1 MTNIGKRTQTQKP
14 LGAYLVEAG
23 IITQAQVEI
32 AMNEQNDT
40 ARRLG
45 EILVERGWVKQQTIE
60 YFMEKLV
67 LPQRRAVR
75 KKLFDQP
82 NSYNLNLLEQVS
94 PAELEDSNLLLLSAR
109 PTRELKVYLYP
120 KKTIRFLLLIVLGL
134 VLANL
139 IVQFST
145 YFLPDYPFKN
155 SLIKLF
161 DINGEQNVA
170 ALYSSSALLF
180 CAILLAIIALF
191 KTSDRYFYHW
201 RVLSIIFLF
210 LSLDEAISIHEK
222 MIPSLRSAL
231 NAGGFLYYTW
241 VIPGSIFVLICLLA
255 FWKFLT
261 YLPARIKRLFIVAGA
276 IFVAG
281 SLGTEL
287 VGGYY
292 HDLYGQQNI
301 NYLLST
307 TIEESLEMLGIVIF
321 IYALLLYMSSC
332 IKGVNIQVQIID
344 DTQRRSA

>member
-1 MTNIGKRTQTQKP
+1 MSNIGKRKQTQKP

-32 AMNEQNDT
+32 AIDEQNDT
-40 ARRLG
+40 PRHLG

-67 LPQRRAVR
+67 LPQRKAAG
-75 KKLFDQP
+75 KKLFHLQS
-82 NSYNLNLLEQVS
+82 SYNLNLLEQVNQTKQ
-94 PAELEDSNLLLLSAR
+94 EDSNLLLLSAR
-109 PTRELKVYLYP
+109 ELKVYLYP
-120 KKTIRFLLLIVLGL
+120 QKTSRFLLLIVLGL

-139 IVQFST
+139 IVQFSL

-155 SLIKLF
+155 SFIELF
-161 DINGEQNVA
+161 DIDGERNVA

-180 CAILLAIIALF
+180 CSILLAIIALF
-191 KTSDRYFYHW
+191 KKGDRYVYHW

-222 MIPSLRSAL
+222 MIPALRSTL

-241 VIPGSIFVLICLLA
+241 VIPGSIFVLVCLLG

-261 YLPARIKRLFIVAGA
+261 YLPTKIRRLFLIAGTL
-276 IFVAG
+276 FVAG
-281 SLGTEL
+281 SIGIEL

-292 HDLYGQQNI
+292 HDLYGQHNI
-301 NYLLST
+301 NYLFST
-307 TIEESLEMLGIVIF
+307 TMEESLEMLGIVVF

-332 IKGVNIQVQIID
+332 IKTVNLQFQIID